1 MLAHINPME
10 AKMLSA
16 MGGRGTPNPSTG
28 LPEYAEDDGDS
39 DDSGGGENSGSSG
52 EDTGSN
58 SSDSGGF
65 GDSGGS
71 NQDYVD
77 AYNQQY
83 NSPSPQAPNNAPKT
97 TAQIVD
103 DWYSNPYNATGIT
116 SVEQMRGRDAY
127 NSNPFDAYDPS
138 SPDAFGSGNFKGLG
152 GLGTLAADLAQRGTA
167 LFPGIGTGISAGIG
181 LLRGQSLQDAAG
193 RSLPMGLGTAYE
205 LSEEGK
211 TQAERDA
218 SNRNSFSAIG
228 DRFSDKYDQ
237 VTDTLRGAV
246 GDVTDTLGG
255 VGRSMTDA
263 WGTLVDAGADAYT
276 GGNKDYQQ
284 SFKDG
289 VQSIMGNPDPA
300 GMDGAINAGSRDYV
314 GDGSALF
321 GGTAFTPE
329 QNESAFGDSGGSTE
343 PKRQMR
349 YIQQRAQAPDA
360 TPEEVLRL
368 KQVSNPDYI
377 YTPGAMRTY
386 AERGGPSHFKMVQ
399 ANTGGGLSDLYNM
412 NEGGTFSGM
421 VKGPDGGDG
430 MSDDVA
436 FDIKDDGQGGPDKAL
451 LSKDEYV
458 IDAHSMSLLGNGS
471 SDAGADQMDKF
482 IKDLRKSGFG
492 TTKQPKQLDG
502 AEELSKLL

>member
-1 MLAHINPME
+1 MANMINSKAPLSGLAKLMAMKGRKGDTKLAHINPME
-10 AKMLSA
+10 AKMLEA
-16 MGGRGTPNPSTG
+16 MGGAGTTNPSTG
-28 LPEYAEDDGDS
+28 LPEYWGAGEGSGTSS
-39 DDSGGGENSGSSG
+39 DNSGP
-52 EDTGSN
+52 
-58 SSDSGGF
+58 SSDSFGGGF
-65 GDSGGS
+65 GDDGNYG
-71 NQDYVD
+71 Q
-77 AYNQQY
+77 AAAAQQALSSQAA
-83 NSPSPQAPNNAPKT
+83 NTAATQAPAIG
-97 TAQIVD
+97 ASVD
-103 DWYSNPYNATGIT
+103 DGNTFGGIT
-116 SVEQMRGRDAY
+116 SNFGGHGGIFDFSPTNGSNRGSTTNFGKSIEQGGGTADDSGVWSGLTSFAGGLLGLMVGGPLGAMLGAGVGNKLGGGSTGSSVVAGLGSINPLAGLAVGGINKAGRPKDDPDTPEDESLRDWSSAELSKTVTEAPKSAFDAITTSKPSRESII
-127 NSNPFDAYDPS
+127 NDAYDKAVAGGANPGTPS
-138 SPDAFGSGNFKGLG
+138 RESGG
-152 GLGTLAADLAQRGTA
+152 
-167 LFPGIGTGISAGIG
+167 P
-181 LLRGQSLQDAAG
+181 
-193 RSLPMGLGTAYE
+193 
-205 LSEEGK
+205 
-211 TQAERDA
+211 
-218 SNRNSFSAIG
+218 
-228 DRFSDKYDQ
+228 
-237 VTDTLRGAV
+237 
-246 GDVTDTLGG
+246 
-255 VGRSMTDA
+255 
-263 WGTLVDAGADAYT
+263 
-276 GGNKDYQQ
+276 
-284 SFKDG
+284 
-289 VQSIMGNPDPA
+289 
-300 GMDGAINAGSRDYV
+300 
-314 GDGSALF
+314 ALF

-343 PKRQMR
+343 PKRQRR
-349 YIQQRAQAPDA
+349 YIQQRDQADNTAA